1 MFSDYALRILLYL
14 GANPAPE
21 ASKPPS
27 LMDISRAYGISFH
40 HLSKVAHKLTLLG
53 YLQAQRGRTG
63 GLRLARP
70 PSEIG
75 IGRLVRE
82 TEPHFHIVECFDLEH
97 NDCPIV
103 SACGL
108 TRPLHEAQQAFLA
121 CLDRYTLADA
131 LGRPDK
137 LIPLWSLKRQIKS
150 KGSTPSGK
158 D

>member
-21 ASKPPS
+21 ESKPPS
-27 LMDISRAYGISFH
+27 LIDISRAYGISFH

-70 PSEIG
+70 PGEIG

-108 TRPLHEAQQAFLA
+108 IRPLYEAQQAFLA
-121 CLDRYTLADA
+121 SLDRYTLADA

-137 LIPLWSLKRQIKS
+137 LIPLWALKKQV
-150 KGSTPSGK
+150 KGSAASGRG
-158 D
+158 